1 MKLRQGGVWANV
13 DTYIREGGQWK
24 YVNFIRDAS
33 ELLLIISITT
43 VDLNLQTAFNNAFG
57 ITAWTSSIKKR
68 VIINPGVIV
77 GSSSA
82 SPFNYALTIP
92 TGLGGTLRVE
102 NYGSI
107 QGAGGLPNG
116 GNGGNAIFAGSPVT
130 FDNQG
135 TIYAGG
141 GAGGLGGTGGLGV
154 YDCSYTAYLGASN
167 VCVNILFD
175 ENGNVW
181 PGAQGSADLSCS
193 RQFGSGSYC
202 TIGFPNATT
211 LCIIQPIFLYYKCNN
226 CYRFISQLC
235 YTGGGAG
242 GAGGL
247 GQGFNQ
253 NLTGGSGGGGGGINA
268 GTGGTGGTGGNWGE
282 VGGNGFPGS
291 NGNYTV
297 GSGGGSGGL
306 PGYYIVN
313 SGLVTWTNLGA
324 VAGFAI

>member
-130 FDNQG
+130 FNNQG

-141 GAGGLGGTGGLGV
+141 GAGGLGGAGGGGV
-154 YDCSYTAYLGASN
+154 YTTTTTTTIGPLTTSLFTGSIGFTCAESCQNEFGPIYGGSWYCASASAFPSNSNCFFFALSLVMCLTCYGNITSTSTSYTSG
-167 VCVNILFD
+167 
-175 ENGNVW
+175 
-181 PGAQGSADLSCS
+181 GS
-193 RQFGSGSYC
+193 
-202 TIGFPNATT
+202 
-211 LCIIQPIFLYYKCNN
+211 
-226 CYRFISQLC
+226 
-235 YTGGGAG
+235 G

-291 NGNYTV
+291 NGNYT
-297 GSGGGSGGL
+297 GGTGGGSGGL